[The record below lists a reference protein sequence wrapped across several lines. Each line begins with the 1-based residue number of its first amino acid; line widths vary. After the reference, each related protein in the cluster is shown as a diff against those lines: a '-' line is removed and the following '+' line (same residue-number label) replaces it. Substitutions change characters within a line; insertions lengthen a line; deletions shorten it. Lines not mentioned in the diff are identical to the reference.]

1 MAEVAV
7 TVRGCRLIGTLGS
20 VLLAAGSWSA
30 GALPFGVPDGVWA
43 QRSPAHTVLG
53 AAASYAGLVLLVTAW
68 WRLGVVLRQGEPV
81 GPGQLRPVLWSW
93 ALPLVPGP
101 LLFSNDAY
109 SYVAQ
114 GALAG
119 RGWDVYQLGP
129 AALGGPLAD
138 NVPQMWRDAPA
149 PYGPLAVAATRAVV
163 AVTGEHHTVA
173 AVLGM
178 RLVALCGLGL
188 IVWGIRRLAAERGS
202 GSGSGLS
209 GSGAGTEWGRGGE
222 AGALWATVLNPL
234 ALVHLVGG
242 AHNEALMLGL
252 MVAGLVAFRR
262 GHWVLGTAVLT
273 WAALVKVPAAVA
285 LLCAAAWS
293 VGTMPDRRSG
303 WLRGA
308 GIALAGLKALV
319 LGVAACGQGWGWLTT
334 LRGPAQ
340 VYTVLSPSTDV
351 GRVLGLL
358 SEGFGVGTAA
368 GAIAAARSVGLLL
381 GVCAVAFCAW
391 RAPRTGPEYATGTAL
406 LGLVVTAPV
415 VQPWYVLWGAVP
427 LAAVAWRLLEGA
439 GARLATLGLVA
450 MMLPSGTAPTWAYAL
465 AAITGASAAAAALVA
480 WGPPGLA
487 ALPRLRLQER
497 GSVRALARTRR

>member
-1 MAEVAV
+1 MAKVGV
-7 TVRGCRLIGTLGS
+7 TVRGCRLLGTLGS
-20 VLLAAGSWSA
+20 VLLAGGSWSA
-30 GALPFGVPDGVWA
+30 GALPSGVPDGVWA

-68 WRLGVVLRQGEPV
+68 WRLGGLLRQGEPV
-81 GPGQLRPVLWSW
+81 GRGQLRAVLWSW
-93 ALPLVPGP
+93 VLPLVPGP

-114 GALAG
+114 GALAA
-119 RGWDVYQLGP
+119 RGWDVYRQGP
-129 AALGGPLAD
+129 AVLGGPLAE
-138 NVPQMWRDAPA
+138 NVPQMWQDAPA
-149 PYGPLAVAATRAVV
+149 PYGPLAVAASRAVV

-188 IVWGIRRLAAERGS
+188 IVWGVRRLVSDRGS
-202 GSGSGLS
+202 ATGSEG
-209 GSGAGTEWGRGGE
+209 GRGEE
-222 AGALWATVLNPL
+222 AGALWAAVLNPL
-234 ALVHLVGG
+234 TLVHLVGG

-262 GHWVLGTAVLT
+262 GHWALGTVVLT
-273 WAALVKVPAAVA
+273 WAALVKLPAGVA

-293 VGTMPDRRSG
+293 VGGRPDRRSG
-303 WLRGA
+303 WLRA
-308 GIALAGLKALV
+308 AAIALTGLAALA
-319 LGVAACGQGWGWLTT
+319 LGVGVSGRGWGWLST

-351 GRVLGLL
+351 GRTLGLL
-358 SEGFGVGTAA
+358 SETFGVGTAA

-381 GVCAVAFCAW
+381 GVGAVAFCAW
-391 RAPRTGPEYATGTAL
+391 RAPRTGPEYATGMAL

-427 LAAVAWRLLEGA
+427 LAAVAWRLLEST

-450 MMLPSGTAPTWAYAL
+450 LVLPSGSAPTWPYAL
-465 AAITGASAAAAALVA
+465 AAVTGASAATAALAA
-480 WGPPGLA
+480 WGPPGL
-487 ALPRLRLQER
+487 LVPPRLRLQER
-497 GSVRALARTRR
+497 GLVRAVARTRR

>member
-1 MAEVAV
+1 MAEVGV
-7 TVRGCRLIGTLGS
+7 TVRGCRLLGTLGS

-53 AAASYAGLVLLVTAW
+53 AAASYAGLVLLVIAW
-68 WRLGVVLRQGEPV
+68 WRLGGLLRSGEPV
-81 GPGQLRPVLWSW
+81 GRGQLRSVLWSW
-93 ALPLVPGP
+93 VLPLVPGP

-119 RGWDVYQLGP
+119 RGWDVYRLGP
-129 AALGGPLAD
+129 SALGGPLAD
-138 NVPQMWRDAPA
+138 NVPEMWQEAPA

-178 RLVALCGLGL
+178 RLVALVGLGL
-188 IVWGIRRLAAERGS
+188 IVWGMSRLAS
-202 GSGSGLS
+202 
-209 GSGAGTEWGRGGE
+209 EWGVGE
-222 AGALWATVLNPL
+222 SGALWAALLNPL

-242 AHNEALMLGL
+242 AHNEALMIGL

-262 GHWVLGTAVLT
+262 GRWVLGTVVLT
-273 WAALVKVPAAVA
+273 SAALVKVPAAVA

-293 VGTMPDRRSG
+293 VGGRSDRRSG
-303 WLRGA
+303 WSRAA
-308 GIALAGLKALV
+308 GISLVTLAALA
-319 LGVAACGQGWGWLTT
+319 LGVGVCGQGWGWLST
-334 LRGPAQ
+334 LKGPTQ

-351 GRVLGLL
+351 GRVLGLFA
-358 SEGFGVGTAA
+358 EGLGVGTAA
-368 GAIAAARSVGLLL
+368 DAIAAARSVGMLL

-391 RAPRTGPEYATGTAL
+391 RAPRTGPEYATGMAL

-415 VQPWYVLWGAVP
+415 VQPWYVLWGMVP
-427 LAAVAWRLLEGA
+427 LAAVAWGLLEDTR
-439 GARLATLGLVA
+439 ARLAMLGLLVIV
-450 MMLPSGTAPTWAYAL
+450 LPSGTAPTWPYAL
-465 AAITGASAAAAALVA
+465 AAVTGASAAVAALVA
-480 WGPPGLA
+480 WGPLRLGA
-487 ALPRLRLQER
+487 VPRLLLQER
-497 GSVRALARTRR
+497 AWVRAAARTRR

>member
-1 MAEVAV
+1 MSEVGV

-53 AAASYAGLVLLVTAW
+53 AAASYAGLVLLVVAW
-68 WRLGVVLRQGEPV
+68 WRLGGLLRAGEPV
-81 GPGQLRPVLWSW
+81 GPRRLRAVLWSW
-93 ALPLVPGP
+93 VLPLVPGP
-101 LLFSNDAY
+101 VIFSNDAY

-114 GALAG
+114 GALAV
-119 RGWDVYQLGP
+119 RGWDVYRLAP
-129 AALGGPLAD
+129 SALGGTLAE
-138 NVPQMWRDAPA
+138 NVPEMWQDAPA
-149 PYGPLAVAATRAVV
+149 PYGPLAVSATRAVV

-178 RLVALCGLGL
+178 RLLALCGLAL
-188 IVWGIRRLAAERGS
+188 IVWGVGRLAAEWGSERGS
-202 GSGSGLS
+202 ASG
-209 GSGAGTEWGRGGE
+209 GGE

-242 AHNEALMLGL
+242 AHNEALMIGL

-262 GHWVLGTAVLT
+262 GHWVLGTVVLVS
-273 WAALVKVPAAVA
+273 AALVKVPAAVA

-293 VGTMPDRRSG
+293 VGGRPDRRAG
-303 WLRGA
+303 WLRAA
-308 GIALAGLKALV
+308 GIALVGLAALV
-319 LGVAACGQGWGWLTT
+319 LGVAVCGQGWGWLST

-340 VYTVLSPSTDV
+340 IYTVLSPSTDV

-368 GAIAAARSVGLLL
+368 DAIAAARSVGMVL
-381 GVCAVAFCAW
+381 GVCLVGFCAW
-391 RAPRTGPEYATGTAL
+391 RAPRTGPEYATGMAL

-415 VQPWYVLWGAVP
+415 VQPWYVLWGMVP
-427 LAAVAWRLLEGA
+427 LAAAAWRLLESTW
-439 GARLATLGLVA
+439 ARLAMLVLVF
-450 MMLPSGTAPTWAYAL
+450 MVLPSGTSATWSYGF
-465 AAITGASAAAAALVA
+465 AAVTGASAAVAALVA
-480 WGPPGLA
+480 WGPPVLGT
-487 ALPRLRLQER
+487 LPRLRLQER
-497 GSVRALARTRR
+497 AWVRAAVRTRR